1 MFQNYNH
8 LGFNNPYY
16 YNSKGSFVIKQ
27 NLSDLLDVYDGPCR
41 IDPVAII
48 EFMNKNYLFADR
60 TLIQDIQRTPWGAK
74 PNKLLNKWE
83 YNSAPKHDLLDIP
96 EEEIA
101 KTLFQKICSEIQT
114 YIGDKKRIGILLSG
128 GMDSRMVAGA
138 LDYLIKANNLTGL
151 EVTGLT
157 WGNEETRDVVYAK
170 EIAAR
175 LNWKWKHYKVAAKD
189 LLSNIKETAIHGC
202 EYSPIHLHAIPQIR
216 DDNNLDVI
224 LAGSYG
230 DSVGRSE
237 YSRKKVR
244 FIKPILQN
252 ISNIGGIVHQ
262 EIFKHSMKYIEND
275 IERYHIQFPE
285 KEQYMQNELDYQIHY
300 MRRMLNPC
308 MELLTEK
315 MKFCQVFTHPD
326 VYGYMWSINPD
337 RRNDLVYKYMFQEF
351 ITKLN
356 DIPWART
363 GLQYGMEKGTP
374 DSYHNDHHPYVSII
388 TKEIFDEI
396 KTLVLS
402 NEIKQL
408 GIFDQGAIKTTLKLL
423 KYFPPNN
430 LYYTERIIWLAS
442 LAEMTRI
449 YKLQGMESAKSD
461 QYKSKMNLF
470 SIAFVYS
477 LEQTKKIV
485 KSVLNK

>member
-1 MFQNYNH
+1 
-8 LGFNNPYY
+8 L
-16 YNSKGSFVIKQ
+16 
-27 NLSDLLDVYDGPCR
+27 
-41 IDPVAII
+41 
-48 EFMNKNYLFADR
+48 
-60 TLIQDIQRTPWGAK
+60 AK

-83 YNSAPKHDLLDIP
+83 YYRVTKHDFLDVP
-96 EEEIA
+96 ETEIA
-101 KTLFQKICSEIQT
+101 KTLFQKICSEIQL
-114 YIGDKKRIGILLSG
+114 YIGDKKRIGVLLSG
-128 GMDSRMVAGA
+128 GMDSRMIAGS
-138 LDYLIKANNLTGL
+138 LDYLMKTNNLISL

-175 LNWKWKHYKVAAKD
+175 LNWSWKHYKVTAKD
-189 LLSNIKETAIHGC
+189 LLNNIKETAIHGC

-230 DSVGRSE
+230 DSVGRAE
-237 YSRKKVR
+237 YSGRKVR
-244 FIKPILQN
+244 FIKPLLQN

-262 EIFKHSMKYIEND
+262 KDFDHSMKYIEND
-275 IERYHIQFPE
+275 IDRYHVQFPE
-285 KEQYMQNELDYQIHY
+285 KMQYMQNELDYQIHY

-315 MKFCQVFTHPD
+315 MEFYQVFTHPD
-326 VYGYMWSINPD
+326 VYGYIWSLNPE
-337 RRNDLVYKYMFQEF
+337 RRNNLVYRYMFQEF
-351 ITKLN
+351 ITKLS

-363 GLQYGMEKGTP
+363 GLQYGSKKGTP
-374 DSYHNDHHPYVSII
+374 DLYHKDHHSYLSLIQ
-388 TKEIFDEI
+388 KEIFNEI
-396 KTLVLS
+396 ETLVLS

-408 GIFDQGAIKTTLKLL
+408 GIFNRGAIKTLIKLI

-430 LYYTERIIWLAS
+430 LVYLEKIVWLAS

-461 QYKSKMNLF
+461 QYKSNKSF
-470 SIAFVYS
+470 SSVVFEYFF
-477 LEQTKKIV
+477 EQTKKIV